1 MKIHKGDNVTMVRGK
16 DAGKKGKVVDVFPK
30 ENKIVV
36 EGLNLVKRHLR
47 PKKQGQKGQIV
58 DVPRRVDS
66 SSAQIVCPKCDKKSR
81 VGYLVKE
88 SGEKVRICKKCDAQ
102 I

>member
-1 MKIHKGDNVTMVRGK
+1 MMLRGK
-16 DAGKKGKVVDVFPK
+16 DAGKKGKVVDAFPA

-47 PKKQGQKGQIV
+47 AKKQGQKGQIV
-58 DVPRRVDS
+58 SIPRRVDAS
-66 SSAQIVCPKCDKKSR
+66 GVQIVCPKCNKKSR
-81 VGYLVKE
+81 IGYLVKE